1 MIFICNQAEAWIGDK
16 KKYLEAEQDMSQI
29 ASLED
34 KMRKL
39 QKHQAFQA
47 ELSAH
52 ESNIQNIKQVCVNL
66 YIHCFGEVFKVQ
78 SY

>member
-1 MIFICNQAEAWIGDK
+1 MD
-16 KKYLEAEQDMSQI
+16 AEQDMSQI

-52 ESNIQNIKQVCVNL
+52 ESNIKNIKQASNNL
-66 YIHCFGEVFKVQ
+66 NYSCFLYFLNIYCK
-78 SY
+78 